1 MKKKFTF
8 IAQFLSVLSLLFV
21 MTEAS
26 GSAVFKLRDYTEAVS
41 ANNIQRVEILR
52 SYILGAVETHLLY
65 SKMLRDWTSVNILCT
80 GNSDLNINE
89 LGAIFELKIM
99 TLRRRYGEDIMDMP
113 ITKAVQMIVEEQYK
127 CY

>member
-1 MKKKFTF
+1 
-8 IAQFLSVLSLLFV
+8 

-26 GSAVFKLRDYTEAVS
+26 GSGTFKLRDYTEAVS
-41 ANNIQRVEILR
+41 ANDIQRVKILR

-65 SKMLRDWTSVNILCT
+65 SKMLRDLTSINILCI
-80 GNSDLNINE
+80 GNADLNINE

-113 ITKAVQMIVEEQYK
+113 ITKVVQMIVEEQYK